1 MTIAP
6 GTVPAQGTPHDA
18 LRKALTSQIR
28 PSHPKALTA
37 VRVSAWRTM
46 RKMKHYGVA
55 VLFDVTL
62 MPIVFLLT
70 FTYLFGGAFAGS
82 AKEYLQYFLPG
93 VLVQT
98 VVMPTV
104 YTGTALNMDITRG
117 IHDRFRTLPFWQP
130 ATIVGNLL
138 GDIVRYVL
146 ALTTTMAVGLA
157 LGFRPDGGVG
167 GVLAAMLL
175 LLLFALSVSWIF
187 AALGVVAKA
196 PETVSGSSMLVMF
209 PLVFTSNIFVEPD
222 TMPGW
227 MEAIVKVNPVSN
239 AATAARGLI
248 HGDASGTDIGW
259 VLLACAII
267 TVIFAPL
274 TMYLYRAK
282 SRG

>member
-1 MTIAP
+1 MTVTSETTATP
-6 GTVPAQGTPHDA
+6 GVPTDA
-18 LRKALTSQIR
+18 LRKALSSQIR
-28 PSHPKALTA
+28 PSRPNPLTA

-62 MPIVFLLT
+62 MPVIFLLT

-82 AKEYLQYFLPG
+82 TKEYLQYFLPG

-117 IHDRFRTLPFWQP
+117 IYDRFRTLPFWQP
-130 ATIVGNLL
+130 ATIVGSLL

-146 ALTTTMAVGLA
+146 AMTTTMGVGLA

-175 LLLFALSVSWIF
+175 LLVFAVSVSWIF

-196 PETVSGSSMLVMF
+196 PE
-209 PLVFTSNIFVEPD
+209 

-239 AATAARGLI
+239 AATAVRGLV
-248 HGDASGTDIGW
+248 HGDASGADIGW
-259 VLLACAII
+259 VLLACGII

-274 TMYLYRAK
+274 TMHLYRAK
-282 SRG
+282 SRT